1 MWIYTT
7 FCKLVTCF
15 EDFALCYF
23 YTRTIRDK
31 ICSLIFKFVICY
43 NNFTLLLCITDRNS
57 TTNLCDNCKSFWL
70 TSLKK
75 LLDTRKTLCNII
87 SGNTTTMECTH
98 SKLCTRL
105 TDRLCCYDTNC
116 FTDLNRL
123 TCCKVGTVTL
133 STNTD
138 MGFTGKYCTNLN
150 LCFCSVFSNL
160 FTLAYKCGTLWRN
173 HVVCFYDKLSIIT
186 VYIFAGKTS
195 CNSLLKFLD
204 YILSVSNR

>member
-1 MWIYTT
+1 MSCGFTLPSVSSSPASRT
-7 FCKLVTCF
+7 SPSVT
-15 EDFALCYF
+15 F

-70 TSLKK
+70 TSLKSSS
-75 LLDTRKTLCNII
+75 TRGRPCVI
-87 SGNTTTMECTH
+87 SSPATPPLWNVRIVSCVPGSPIDCA
-98 SKLCTRL
+98 R
-105 TDRLCCYDTNC
+105 YDTNC

-160 FTLAYKCGTLWRN
+160 FTLAYKCGTL
-173 HVVCFYDKLSIIT
+173 L
-186 VYIFAGKTS
+186 A
-195 CNSLLKFLD
+195 
-204 YILSVSNR
+204 